1 MNPSD
6 DLNGL
11 DIFPFRS
18 PEGRDQF
25 LSEAGSHLEENRC
38 QEALSLARERI
49 DLFPG
54 DADARMICGI
64 TLARMGRTGEALEVF
79 EKIAEDV
86 LHWARVFEY
95 LGDMTAEK
103 GDIDRARNFYQTLMY
118 LHPDPSVRERLSG
131 KIEALG
137 GDEEGSE
144 ETPADQIAGD
154 FKTMTMAELYIR
166 QGHLD
171 MAENVLKDLLH
182 GSPDDVRAAKRLREV
197 EELLAKKMD
206 GSTGARPNTALHEL
220 SRWLRNLKRLQN
232 NA

>member
-11 DIFPFRS
+11 DISPFRS
-18 PEGRDQF
+18 PEGREQF
-25 LSEAGSHLEENRC
+25 LSKAGSYLDDNRC
-38 QEALSLARERI
+38 REALSLAKERI
-49 DLFPG
+49 DLLPG

-64 TLARMGRTGEALEVF
+64 ALARMGRTGEALDVF
-79 EKIAEDV
+79 EKIGEDI

-95 LGDMTAEK
+95 LGDMTDEK
-103 GDIDRARNFYQTLMY
+103 GDIEQARNFYQTLMH
-118 LHPDPSVRERLSG
+118 LHPDPVVSERLSR

-137 GDEEGSE
+137 VDEEK
-144 ETPADQIAGD
+144 PADLIAGD

-171 MAENVLKDLLH
+171 MAENVLRDLLR
-182 GSPDDVRAAKRLREV
+182 SAPDNVRVAKRLREV
-197 EELLAKKMD
+197 EELLAKKMG
-206 GSTGARPNTALHEL
+206 GSTGVRPNTALHEL